1 MRRRAG
7 LQADQARREFL
18 EKCNDLTA
26 PQLAAD
32 HHLTLSVNA
41 VYLKDVLRNIQTDRG
56 SVHLGQLPC
65 HVADKS
71 QPLYGIQM
79 SVAAPSTASQA
90 DVRAFLKS
98 NKFLVI
104 HFEEIHHE
112 IVYSIINS
120 TSIRTLMRQ
129 TDMTAGIS
137 QQRWHPAADQLC

>member
-1 MRRRAG
+1 MQHQHALLLGRLDRDEPYRRPRH
-7 LQADQARREFL
+7 R
-18 EKCNDLTA
+18 
-26 PQLAAD
+26 
-32 HHLTLSVNA
+32 LTLSVNA
-41 VYLKDVLRNIQTDRG
+41 VCLKDVLRNIQADRG
-56 SVHLGQLPC
+56 SVRLGRLPG

-79 SVAAPSTASQA
+79 SVAAPSTASEAA
-90 DVRAFLKS
+90 DRAFLKS

-104 HFEEIHHE
+104 QFEEIHHE